1 MEYTRIG
8 VKFSRTGMAAFASHL
23 DMQRLFSRAIRRTGL
38 DVKYSEGFNPHI
50 VTSFASAMPVGLKSR
65 GEYME
70 FSVANPEEGLAEK
83 LNAEMPE
90 GFAVEC
96 AGELYR
102 TSPKLMAATWAADY
116 AFDGSE
122 EELAKIDEL
131 FERSEILVEKRKK
144 GKLVTADIRP
154 LMIAK
159 KGNIVRLS
167 MTEAGTLSPF
177 VLMDA
182 AGIDVDVERLAILT
196 RIDGRPEPLSALF
209 GRSL

>member
-8 VKFSRTGMAAFASHL
+8 VKFSRMGMAAFASHL

-50 VTSFASAMPVGLKSR
+50 IISFASAMPVGLKSR

-70 FSVANPEEGLAEK
+70 FSVADAKEGIAEK
-83 LNAEMPE
+83 LGAEMPE

-116 AFDGSE
+116 LFEGAE
-122 EELAKIDEL
+122 EELKKIDEL
-131 FERSEILVEKRKK
+131 FARNEITVEKRKK
-144 GKLVTADIRP
+144 GKMVSTDIRP

-177 VLMDA
+177 MLMEA
-182 AGIDVDVERLAILT
+182 AGAELDVERLSILT
-196 RIDGRPEPLSALF
+196 RIDGRPEPMSALF
-209 GRSL
+209 GRLV